1 MNTQESRLNS
11 DTPRA
16 RQGYGEC
23 EAAYGNGDTL
33 SEHSG
38 TVKPKGVVQANHRR
52 GIVYG

>member
-1 MNTQESRLNS
+1 MNAHESRLNS

-23 EAAYGNGDTL
+23 EATYGNGDTL